1 MKLFTAFRRLSAFAV
16 AAVFVVCAGLPV
28 TAQTSGNGN
37 INGTISDK
45 SGAAVPNVTVVVLN
59 VDTGVS
65 RTLTTNND
73 GSYAANFLLPGHY
86 EVTASGSG
94 FGKVDRKNL
103 VLTVGQIL
111 TVDVTLPPASVSTEV
126 IVTSESPLVDT
137 DKTEVAQTI
146 DQSFISNIPVSTRN
160 WSAFVLN
167 TPNVTPDGGS
177 GLVSFHGI
185 SGLYNQ
191 NYVDGSNNNQ
201 MLFSEARG
209 RASGAP
215 YVYSIDSI
223 KEFQAQA
230 SNYSVEFGQAAGGQV
245 NAITKSGT
253 NHFHGDAFYYLR
265 YPSLNA
271 LDPYNKFQALHNNGN
286 PFLLTQPVHQQQQ
299 FGGSIG
305 GPILHDRLF
314 FFFTYDGFRKVGR
327 VLYANTNIISLT
339 PSGPTSSST
348 TVTPTQCPTTITAT
362 QCTAGIQFLL
372 NTGNVAVGSA
382 PPARFQKQN
391 LFFPR
396 LDWHINNR
404 NDAFV
409 DYNFA
414 DYDSTYGYSP
424 ANTFTNSSP
433 STNGP
438 TSYHERFLVAGLTTQ
453 IAKASVNQ
461 VHFQYGQ
468 DLETA
473 GANAAGPSVATGVL
487 TFGMPN
493 ALPRVAEPNEHR
505 IQFTDVFST
514 SKGRHSLKFGGDV
527 NLVHEVMI
535 NLFQG
540 GGVYS
545 YGDSTTLLNFQDWI
559 QDAFAGQPGDT
570 DPYAGYHYNTFVQTI
585 DKVNTTPTTE
595 GKDDFWMKMFDGF
608 AEDSWKIKSNLTL
621 NVGVR
626 YDIQLTPPPGL
637 INNNFPPI
645 STEYSQTI
653 KNVTDRVQPRVG
665 FSWSPYS
672 GTVVRGGYGMFSA
685 LNQGSTYYAMR
696 VENGVV
702 QVNYNYSG
710 CESSVG
716 PTPPGAKNPNR
727 CTTVP
732 SATNSLQYPFV
743 PFPVTGPP
751 LSGALHP
758 TGGTAP
764 SVNGPPI
771 LGAQSFHGLDPNFV
785 PPLAQE
791 FDFGVEQALPGNM
804 SLSVGYVG
812 TRALRLPIFLDANL
826 IGQTPHGI
834 ATYNVQ
840 DAGNNITSQIT
851 VPVYLQSDRRN
862 SAITSLNTGFSVAN
876 TWYNSLAVTVRRPFS
891 NGLEVLANYTWARA
905 TDTGQV
911 AGTFGTF
918 YGGDTPLD
926 PNNPR
931 RDNGPSD
938 TDIRNRF
945 ALSFVY
951 QPNILE
957 GNKIVKHAFDDFLF
971 SGGFIASGGEPV
983 SLAMSGTV
991 YSGTGTSYGAD
1002 GNIYGGAM
1010 SSSSGAPTTGRPPQ
1024 IGRNSIY
1031 MPGYSNF
1038 DFRIARNIPI
1048 HENFYMQI
1056 SADAFNLL
1064 NRQIITGVNGTYS
1077 QYLAS
1082 GTTSGSLKCNAT
1094 TPAPG
1099 ATFQGCISPY
1109 SGTGLSAFGVTS
1121 GTNNSLYGARQMQFA
1136 AKLFF

>member
-28 TAQTSGNGN
+28 SAQTSGNGN

-348 TVTPTQCPTTITAT
+348 TVTPTQCPATITAT

-951 QPNILE
+951 QPNFLE
-957 GNKIVKHAFDDFLF
+957 GNKIVKHALDDFLF